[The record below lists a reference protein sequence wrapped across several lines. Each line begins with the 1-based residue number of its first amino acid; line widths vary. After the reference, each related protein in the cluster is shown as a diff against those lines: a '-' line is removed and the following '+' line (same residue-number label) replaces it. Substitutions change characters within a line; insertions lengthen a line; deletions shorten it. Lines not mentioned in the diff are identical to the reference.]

1 MASGSEVT
9 TVIGSEV
16 ELPYGYARTYSGRIS
31 GVTEPGEL
39 SVHYPFPVKDLVF
52 KVSSWGGGLVA
63 GAGKLVGGQ
72 FR

>member
-1 MASGSEVT
+1 MLQAIDAAQFNKVTQFTFVRNEVASP
-9 TVIGSEV
+9 
-16 ELPYGYARTYSGRIS
+16 L
-31 GVTEPGEL
+31 
-39 SVHYPFPVKDLVF
+39 KDLVF